1 MMASK
6 NETGKNQTEP
16 TAEYPEVADSVRTRQ
31 QPDFPGPDFTSHIGQ
46 PVDPRDRPQP
56 MQPVR
61 SGGGVMR
68 GLFWLVATIGLV
80 VAIALGAQTFNLL
93 PDFKNPFAKEQTDR
107 SGPVL
112 LKSIQDL
119 SRFVA
124 AEGNFEVIVDV
135 QDNRKYVPDF
145 LLNDRILFIAAGS
158 VEAYVDFATIGQGA
172 IKESDDRRT
181 VEISLPAPELGKPSI
196 NNDRSYV
203 YTQQRGL
210 FNRIGDVFSND
221 PNRLQE
227 VYKLSEE
234 KIAAAAKDS
243 ELRQRAEQNTRSMLE
258 SMLRSLGYTSITVRF
273 PSP

>member
-1 MMASK
+1 MAST
-6 NETGKNQTEP
+6 NETGKNQIEP

-31 QPDFPGPDFTSHIGQ
+31 RGPDFTSHIGQ
-46 PVDPRDRPQP
+46 PIDPRDRPQP
-56 MQPVR
+56 VQQVR
-61 SGGGVMR
+61 SGGGAMR
-68 GLFWLVATIGLV
+68 GLFWFVATIGLV
-80 VAIALGAQTFNLL
+80 VAIALGAQAFNLL
-93 PDFKNPFAKEQTDR
+93 PDFKNPFGEKTTDR
-107 SGPVL
+107 TGPVL

-135 QDNRKYVPDF
+135 QDNRKYIPDF
-145 LLNDRILFIAAGS
+145 LLNDRILFVAAGS
-158 VEAYVDFATIGQGA
+158 VEAYVDFANIGQGA

-181 VEISLPAPELGKPSI
+181 VEINLPAPELGKPTI

-243 ELRQRAEQNTRSMLE
+243 ELRQRAERNTRSMLE
-258 SMLRSLGYTSITVRF
+258 SMLRSLGYTTVTVRF